1 MRSRIFK
8 TFLVIAVSLTL
19 GACDL
24 AQNSLKADREGSMEI
39 QDYRDT
45 LASRV
50 QSEETDTSATKS
62 NIPSLQPYIA
72 SADTNMKPMP
82 LVSLSVNQSVPLKDI
97 LFELAKQ
104 AGYDLELDPSISGSI
119 IFTAREKPFDQV
131 IERIAAVAGLRYN
144 FDENNVLRVELDS
157 VYNKLYKVDY
167 LSYARSSTGRISNS
181 VSVVQGDGADTG
193 SSFSTSTTSESNFW
207 GELETNLTQILDG
220 VSTGALKTKST
231 PQISVAPENPNVQTV
246 APPGED
252 GFAPPDAV
260 LNVES
265 LPVDGA
271 EEADVSAGAVDASNS
286 FTINKQAG
294 IISVVTTE
302 KGHKRVSEYLDL
314 LEKSVTS
321 QVLIEAKILEVELT
335 DEFATGIDWGA
346 IFTSEFSA
354 GFSGPIAA
362 TGTST
367 FAAAYTGNDV
377 QAAIQALSTFG
388 TVKALASPRVTVL
401 NNQAAVMNVAD
412 NIVYFELEID
422 VTDEEDAINGDE
434 RRVEVTSEI
443 KSVPEGVLVN
453 VQPSINLKEKTI
465 SLALRPTITRIDR
478 FVPNPAL
485 DFVVALN
492 NLDPSLSA
500 SAQVP
505 QLNVQEIDSVIKV
518 NSGQSV
524 VLGGL
529 LQDMTQTSESGVPI
543 LSETPM
549 IGSLFKN
556 HTDTVSKRE
565 LVIFLKAT
573 ILESPSDNI
582 HGTDKDLYRKYSS
595 DRRPF
600 KL

>member
-1 MRSRIFK
+1 MRSRLFQ
-8 TFLVIAVSLTL
+8 TFLILTALISL

-24 AQNSLKADREGSMEI
+24 AQNSLKADREGSMQI
-39 QDYRDT
+39 QDYRDS

-50 QSEETDTSATKS
+50 QSEETEIPDNKS
-62 NIPSLQPYIA
+62 GIPGLQPYIA
-72 SADTNMKPMP
+72 SPDVNMKPMP

-104 AGYDLELDPSISGSI
+104 AGYDLELDPRISGSI

-131 IERIAAVAGLRYN
+131 IERISAVAGLRYN
-144 FDENNVLRVELDS
+144 FDENNVLRVELDT

-167 LSYARSSTGRISNS
+167 LTYVRSSSGRISNN
-181 VSVVQGDGADTG
+181 VSVVQGEGADTG
-193 SSFSTSTTSESNFW
+193 SSFSTSTTSEVDFW
-207 GELETNLTQILDG
+207 AELETNLTQILDG

-231 PQISVAPENPNVQTV
+231 PQISVSPQNPNVQTV
-246 APPGED
+246 APTGED

-265 LPVDGA
+265 LPVDTVEDAA
-271 EEADVSAGAVDASNS
+271 ETSSANASNS

-294 IISVVTTE
+294 IINVVTTE
-302 KGHKRVSEYLDL
+302 KGHKKVAEYLQL
-314 LEKSVTS
+314 LEKSVTA

-346 IFTSEFSA
+346 VIGGEFGF
-354 GFSGPIAA
+354 GFSGPISA
-362 TGTST
+362 TGTSS
-367 FAAAYTGNDV
+367 FAAAYTGNDF
-377 QAAIQALSTFG
+377 QTAIQALSTFG

-401 NNQAAVMNVAD
+401 NNQAAVMNIAD
-412 NIVYFELEID
+412 NIVYFELDIE
-422 VTDEEDAINGDE
+422 VTDEEDAVNGDE

-453 VQPSINLKEKTI
+453 VQPSINLTEKTI

-492 NLDPSLSA
+492 NLDPSLSS
-500 SAQVP
+500 SAQIP

-518 NSGQSV
+518 NSGQSI

-529 LQDMTQTSESGVPI
+529 LQDTAETTESGVPI
-543 LSETPM
+543 LSEAPM
-549 IGSLFKN
+549 VGSLFKN
-556 HTDTVSKRE
+556 HTDNISKRE

-573 ILESPSDNI
+573 IIDSPSDTI
-582 HGTDKDLYRKYSS
+582 HATDKDLYRKYSS
-595 DRRPF
+595 DRRPL